1 MFKFVDPLTPPDNDQ
16 FGPMCDPKVVAIES
30 CQNPG
35 RYLRHCYYE
44 IWAGTFTV
52 RTRRGG
58 STAFAL
64 STVTR
69 FFRPVLYG
77 CTVRLGA
84 LFGDLRPGQRKKDTL
99 AFDGSGPAYD
109 FQWHINP
116 GSDGRI

>member
-52 RTRRGG
+52 RTRQG
-58 STAFAL
+58 
-64 STVTR
+64 
-69 FFRPVLYG
+69 Y
-77 CTVRLGA
+77 
-84 LFGDLRPGQRKKDTL
+84 
-99 AFDGSGPAYD
+99 
-109 FQWHINP
+109 
-116 GSDGRI
+116 